1 MDKPTVIEKVKA
13 LGASPSCCEELKV
26 AVKYYLDALGKPYEK
41 DAAENL
47 IKVTKASITPIE
59 LLVIRAHS
67 NSTIEKFGVEAAKKI
82 AAHADAL
89 KASGAK
95 YCNCSACTLGLEILD
110 HKDVLLK

>member
-1 MDKPTVIEKVKA
+1 MDKQAMIEKVKD

-26 AVKYYLDALGKPYEK
+26 AVQYYLDALGKSYEK
-41 DAAENL
+41 SAAENL

-67 NSTIEKFGVEAAKKI
+67 NSTIEKYGVEMAKKL

-89 KASGAK
+89 KAAGAK
-95 YCNCSACTLGLEILD
+95 YCNCSACTLGLEIL
-110 HKDVLLK
+110 KDKDILLA